1 MSIWTDW
8 MRKMALTNTGAQL
21 GAAINK
27 ASSNGS
33 IIGAVNPNT
42 YRTMTEMDYIT
53 ENPMHIKIHRAANG
67 FIVQTAVREGD
78 RHAVHIATTI
88 EQVHEIITTE
98 LVTKKLEG
106 K

>member
-1 MSIWTDW
+1 
-8 MRKMALTNTGAQL
+8 MALTNTGAQL
-21 GAAINK
+21 GAAITK

-33 IIGAVNPNT
+33 VIGAVNPNT

-67 FIVQTAVREGD
+67 FIVQTAIREGD
-78 RHAVHIATTI
+78 RASVHVATTI
-88 EQVHEIITTE
+88 EEVHNIITTE
-98 LVTKKLEG
+98 LVTKKLGG